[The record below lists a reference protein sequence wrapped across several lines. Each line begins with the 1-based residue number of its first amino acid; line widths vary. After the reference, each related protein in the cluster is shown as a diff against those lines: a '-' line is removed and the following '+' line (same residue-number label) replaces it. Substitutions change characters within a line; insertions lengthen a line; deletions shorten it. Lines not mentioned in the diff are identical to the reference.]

1 MKAMNSVA
9 KKSLLFFVVTITL
22 FFALGFAFMPMCEN
36 IEWLRPQFVLLVLFA
51 WCLVAPRYVNLTMA
65 FFLGLILDL
74 LYGTSLGENAIALV
88 LCTYF
93 VIKFEFAILRLDF
106 LRSGLI
112 IFAVLV
118 FGQLVPS
125 LMQIFLGQH
134 ANFLII
140 VPRALISALIWPLI
154 LQFIIVVNKLVNH
167 H

>member
-93 VIKFEFAILRLDF
+93 VIKFEFAINARGAKVCVLKMPT
-106 LRSGLI
+106 GLPDCTNNVSSSFKRWKTSI
-112 IFAVLV
+112 NL
-118 FGQLVPS
+118 S
-125 LMQIFLGQH
+125 
-134 ANFLII
+134 
-140 VPRALISALIWPLI
+140 
-154 LQFIIVVNKLVNH
+154 
-167 H
+167 